1 MDSQKTSVGFGIGML
16 TGTAIGV
23 LTDNLQLWLPLGIAI
38 GAGLAATFGRSNA
51 GDSNGDSK

>member
-38 GAGLAATFGRSNA
+38 GAALAATFGRSHA
-51 GDSNGDSK
+51 DGANGD